1 MSITNASTT
10 ELATAIIV
18 AADRVLSAGKPP
30 ERVYSDED
38 DDAVE
43 ARNDHEWMMAALR
56 RLWYSVTATPKPWA
70 ELHEAGPLRLKFGK
84 EPPPALQDGNAVG
97 QTTTEHRERQRQV
110 AGMVNAGF
118 GGRVPESAEVVRAA
132 LNGGIWLST
141 RFDDY

>member
-1 MSITNASTT
+1 M
-10 ELATAIIV
+10 
-18 AADRVLSAGKPP
+18 
-30 ERVYSDED
+30 
-38 DDAVE
+38 
-43 ARNDHEWMMAALR
+43 
-56 RLWYSVTATPKPWA
+56 TATPKPWA